1 MPGDRR
7 DGPDIGDVGYYDL
20 MGSMGVPYLH
30 WGGLKSTDELLVL
43 CEISGEKEALFVGC
57 GTGYSAC
64 YIAQKYGCGVV
75 GIDISEAM
83 VSKARERVREMG
95 LEGQVDFRVGDAYGL
110 EFENGAFDIV
120 VTEFVTVFLDKG
132 RALGEYARVLRPGGY
147 VGVNELYISEQ
158 IPGKEAE
165 TIAEALALFEEA
177 VRLPII
183 MPTRPEWR
191 AFFEGAGLEDVQIQE
206 IGYTYSYGEFI
217 AALGGYT
224 KMLGLLLKVFRI
236 MAFDGRLRGKLMKV
250 GRLKRVIMQDKR
262 TRKYAGAILC
272 VGHKLGSA

>member
-83 VSKARERVREMG
+83 VS
-95 LEGQVDFRVGDAYGL
+95 
-110 EFENGAFDIV
+110 
-120 VTEFVTVFLDKG
+120 
-132 RALGEYARVLRPGGY
+132 RPGRGS
-147 VGVNELYISEQ
+147 GRW
-158 IPGKEAE
+158 A
-165 TIAEALALFEEA
+165 
-177 VRLPII
+177 
-183 MPTRPEWR
+183 WR
-191 AFFEGAGLEDVQIQE
+191 ARSTSE
-206 IGYTYSYGEFI
+206 
-217 AALGGYT
+217 
-224 KMLGLLLKVFRI
+224 
-236 MAFDGRLRGKLMKV
+236 
-250 GRLKRVIMQDKR
+250 
-262 TRKYAGAILC
+262 
-272 VGHKLGSA
+272 